1 MNSKGKKGIK
11 NKRNDRTKRNKSRTD
26 KQYLTANNTKTV
38 YNYNIHKDIKFDLIQ
53 KNLKKYNY
61 NKQKY
66 ELLLIDQ
73 LLCNA
78 NCRLVSIFKERMITD
93 YIDEFL
99 HRRYATEESR
109 ERLPKFY
116 KYYKNYLVFFCK
128 PIFKDFDFNK
138 LIQNNGEK
146 KAELYYK
153 NNYQQ
158 AKSLDNIKDNGFE
171 ESDSDSSSD
180 SENNIKFKKDG
191 KIFNDSVKEKL
202 ENVTIMTTI
211 SNGLNNTVNLN
222 IDNEKLEVFSENK
235 YDKSNDTTVVD
246 FINNYQKELENKN
259 NKIQKNKNKKN
270 NKKFNHSYILRNY
283 NFSRQKNTN
292 NKIYATSY
300 KVLTND
306 KNTKKNKLLKIKHNK
321 NKSNDH
327 NEIKPENKTKKIS
340 IEKILKS
347 NFSNIKDNNKYRREL
362 TNSQKE
368 TPKINISLKMIH
380 KGYYKLE
387 NEMKNNLINYR
398 NHLKDKLNRKGMTTL
413 STTPFYNK
421 NDNKSRNSHKIL
433 YKQSSIGTVSNSVY
447 GTQNIESRNV
457 NSIFSIN
464 NKSYN
469 FSSIAL
475 KMKKYKKNIKFINN
489 KGYAMTNL
497 SKKKERKQNKVN
509 NLFIKTDNTK
519 LLNQIN
525 ISNNQNISNTNKEIT
540 SENIKNYHNSKN
552 FIRINKNDKLFK
564 KNKNSLKK
572 NNLKNITSS
581 EIKSGNNKDNMQNNL
596 NMSNNNNNSKEKKI
610 KLKMYK
616 LKTNNQGR
624 NYASYSSLNN
634 YDNGLS
640 TKSLFSKNKSINY
653 NSTNNLINH
662 NIFSTN
668 QKNKNKCKNKIKTKS
683 NNKKR
688 NLKNISSNLMHISL
702 PLLNYNNKFSDY
714 KYNNINKNSQKY
726 LNSNSNKISDQSKK
740 IIYNKN
746 NNSNSITNILN
757 FGSKYKQIK
766 NRPNSKSINKTDM
779 INNSSNKNQKF
790 NKTIASYITKSIT
803 NYRNIYKRKNLD
815 EKKSQNII

>member
-1 MNSKGKKGIK
+1 MNSKGKKSIK
-11 NKRNDRTKRNKSRTD
+11 NKRNERSKRNKSRTD

-38 YNYNIHKDIKFDLIQ
+38 YNYNIHKDNKLYLIQ

-66 ELLLIDQ
+66 ELLLISQ

-93 YIDEFL
+93 YVDEFL
-99 HRRYATEESR
+99 HRKYATEESR

-180 SENNIKFKKDG
+180 SENNIKYRKDG
-191 KIFNDSVKEKL
+191 KIFNDTVKEKL
-202 ENVTIMTTI
+202 ENVTVMTTI
-211 SNGLNNTVNLN
+211 SNGLNSTVNLN

-259 NKIQKNKNKKN
+259 NKIQKTKNKKN

-283 NFSRQKNTN
+283 NFSRQKNIN

-306 KNTKKNKLLKIKHNK
+306 KKQKNNKLLKVKHNK
-321 NKSNDH
+321 NKSNDN
-327 NEIKPENKTKKIS
+327 NEIKPEQKSKKIS
-340 IEKILKS
+340 IDKILKS
-347 NFSNIKDNNKYRREL
+347 NFSNLKDNNKYRREL

-413 STTPFYNK
+413 STTPIYNK
-421 NDNKSRNSHKIL
+421 NENKSRNNHKIL
-433 YKQSSIGTVSNSVY
+433 YKQSSIGTVSNSIY
-447 GTQNIESRNV
+447 GTQNIQSRNV
-457 NSIFSIN
+457 NSIFSVN

-475 KMKKYKKNIKFINN
+475 KMKRYKKNIKFINK
-489 KGYAMTNL
+489 KGHAMTNL
-497 SKKKERKQNKVN
+497 SKKKDRKQNKAN
-509 NLFIKTDNTK
+509 NLFIKTDNTNK

-525 ISNNQNISNTNKEIT
+525 ISNNQNNSNMNKEIT
-540 SENIKNYHNSKN
+540 SENIKYHNSKN

-572 NNLKNITSS
+572 NNLKNMASG
-581 EIKSGNNKDNMQNNL
+581 ENKNGNNKDIQNNL
-596 NMSNNNNNSKEKKI
+596 NMSNNNNNSKEKTI
-610 KLKMYK
+610 KLKMFK

-653 NSTNNLINH
+653 NSTKNLINH
-662 NIFSTN
+662 NIFNTN

-702 PLLNYNNKFSDY
+702 PLLNCNNRFSDY
-714 KYNNINKNSQKY
+714 KFNNINKISQKY
-726 LNSNSNKISDQSKK
+726 LNSNSNKISDQNKK

-757 FGSKYKQIK
+757 LGSKYKQIK

-815 EKKSQNII
+815 EKKS